1 MKQFSDIVEFEN
13 KHENETNEQFI
24 QRLCDNKNRFGLSWD
39 DVADIA
45 NSACNLDYTE
55 SWYRKRFKQRVINTI
70 AQDME
75 SEEKENDPERDRLQT
90 LNDVL
95 INIRNEKQRL
105 IDERT
110 QNNAILRRLSRE
122 DNLMQLAREA
132 AEKIGSKIL
141 LDPVEHDTS
150 VDFFTNENCAVLS
163 LADWHYGAFE
173 RNYWNNYDIDIA
185 KLRIQHLRDCTIGYC
200 KRNNIGKLV
209 VLNLGDLISGRI
221 HSDLRITN
229 QIDICDQTLQV
240 AEILSEFLHC
250 ISKELPK
257 TQIHYHSATDNHSR
271 IEPNIK
277 ESLDTESMQR
287 MITPFV
293 KIRLAGDKNIYF
305 HDNTYDDGIVS
316 FEARGFLCMGV
327 HGHQDK
333 VNSVLANLT
342 LMTDEKPYIIF
353 TAHNHHLDAD
363 EQHRSMV
370 IGSPSLMGTDAN
382 AKNNRLTSTPA
393 QIITTIGAKGIDDI
407 HYINLE

>member
-1 MKQFSDIVEFEN
+1 MKDYSMFDFEN
-13 KHENETNEQFI
+13 KQENETNEQFI

-39 DVADIA
+39 DVSDIA

-55 SWYRKRFKQRVINTI
+55 SWYRKKFKQRVINTI

-75 SEEKENDPERDRLQT
+75 EEIPEEQDKFQT

-122 DNLMQLAREA
+122 DNLMQIAREA
-132 AEKIGSKIL
+132 AEKISSKIL
-141 LDPVEHDTS
+141 LDPIEPS
-150 VDFFTNENCAVLS
+150 VDFSTNENCAVLS
-163 LADWHYGAFE
+163 LADWHYGSFV
-173 RNYWNNYDIDIA
+173 RNYWNNYDTDIA

-240 AEILSEFLHC
+240 AEILSEFLHY

-271 IEPNIK
+271 IEPNKK
-277 ESLDTESMQR
+277 ESLDTETMQR
-287 MITPFV
+287 MITPFI
-293 KIRLAGDKNIYF
+293 KIRLVGDKNIYF

-316 FEARGFLCMGV
+316 FEASGVLCMGV

-333 VNSVLANLT
+333 VNSVLANLS
-342 LMTDEKPYIIF
+342 LMTNEKPDIIF
-353 TAHNHHLDAD
+353 TAHNHHLYAD

-370 IGSPSLMGTDAN
+370 IGSPSLMGTDTY
-382 AKNNRLTSTPA
+382 AKNNRFTSTPA
-393 QIITTIGAKGIDDI
+393 QIITKIGADGIEDI
-407 HYINLE
+407 HYINLS

>member
-45 NSACNLDYTE
+45 NSACNFDYTE

-132 AEKIGSKIL
+132 AEKISSKIL
-141 LDPVEHDTS
+141 LEPAECVAASDFATNRS
-150 VDFFTNENCAVLS
+150 VAVLG
-163 LADWHYGAFE
+163 LADWHYGSFV
-173 RNYWNNYDIDIA
+173 RNYWNQYDTDIA
-185 KLRIQHLRDCTIGYC
+185 KLRIQHLRDCTISYC
-200 KRNNIGKLV
+200 KHNDISELV

-250 ISKELPK
+250 IAKELPK
-257 TQIHYHSATDNHSR
+257 TIIHFYATTDNHSR
-271 IEPNIK
+271 IEPDKK
-277 ESLDTESMQR
+277 ESLETESMQR

-293 KIRLAGDKNIYF
+293 KIRLVGDKNIYF

-316 FEARGFLCMGV
+316 FEANGILCMGV

-333 VNSVLANLT
+333 LNYVLSNLS
-342 LMTDEKPYIIF
+342 LMTNEKPDIIF
-353 TAHNHHLDAD
+353 TAHNHHLYAA
-363 EQHRSMV
+363 EQNCSMV
-370 IGSPSLMGTDAN
+370 IGSPSLMGTDSY
-382 AKNNRLTSTPA
+382 AKNNRFTSTPA
-393 QIITTIGAKGIDDI
+393 QIITKLGDGGIKDI